1 MAEFLGLTLTE
12 TLGLN
17 IFIFSLLSAAFLYWV
32 NSTSRANF
40 SLPFGRSIPYS
51 LAVLGGGVLYFSSG
65 GPFGLAKAL
74 ALALFV
80 GFVMQEVVPLLKNA
94 D

>member
-1 MAEFLGLTLTE
+1 MQQFLGLTLTE

-17 IFIFSLLSAAFLYWV
+17 IFIFSLLAAGFLFWIDR
-32 NSTSRANF
+32 TSRTNF

-51 LAVLGGGVLYFSSG
+51 LAVVGGGILYLSSG
-65 GPFGLAKAL
+65 GPFGLAKAV

-80 GFVMQEVVPLLKNA
+80 GFVMQEIVPLLKGA
-94 D
+94 K